1 MGIAF
6 EGCACRAAFHVGALE
21 WLSEHGFRA
30 AAVAGASSG
39 SLVAAAVATNTHEG
53 LRSAWMDLVGS
64 PVCDWRRVLRARWPF
79 QMTEIVSGA
88 AKRHFGDALMA
99 DTSVPLGIAVTEW
112 RRWRFRQRLVTSRDR
127 FRIAAVVQASCFFP
141 GPYWQM
147 VPLDGRPTFDGAW
160 LGRVSVDDVAA
171 LGARKVIACSSNLEG
186 RLLKGAIRTADV
198 PSPKADY
205 RVLYPTE
212 PLALRPFDFDRRR
225 SLEAFEIGRTSA
237 AAFVE
242 THRSWLHEP

>member
-1 MGIAF
+1 
-6 EGCACRAAFHVGALE
+6 
-21 WLSEHGFRA
+21 
-30 AAVAGASSG
+30 
-39 SLVAAAVATNTHEG
+39 
-53 LRSAWMDLVGS
+53 
-64 PVCDWRRVLRARWPF
+64 
-79 QMTEIVSGA
+79 
-88 AKRHFGDALMA
+88 MA